1 MVLKVISTTVL
12 VGLLSCL
19 PPAQAADKTFDRTFT
34 VASGGHLDVR
44 MDVGSIAVTGGD
56 STQVVVRIKASGS
69 ERELEDLSFAA
80 DQSGADVT
88 VTAKRDSASKW
99 LSWWFTDVHVNVTI
113 EVPREYNLDLHTSGG
128 DIKVR
133 HLTGTASGRTSG
145 GRISLEDVKG
155 AVNMR
160 TSGGSVALNSV
171 SGPVEVQTSGGQ
183 INASQIEGGLR
194 AHTSGGSIRF
204 ERISGPIEAHSSG
217 GSINIE
223 LVGENQGIVA
233 RTSGG
238 SITLRLPASVS
249 GTLNASTSGGSVS
262 SDMPLTRSDVGKSSL
277 RGTLND
283 GGAEIVART
292 SGGSIRVIGGG

>member
-1 MVLKVISTTVL
+1 MAI

-19 PPAQAADKTFDRTFT
+19 QTVQAADKTFDRTFA
-34 VASGGHLDVR
+34 VAPGGHLSVK
-44 MDVGSIAVTGGD
+44 MDMGSIAVTGGD

-80 DQSGADVT
+80 DKSGSDVT
-88 VTAKRDSASKW
+88 ITGKRSSSGKW
-99 LSWWFTDVHVNVTI
+99 LGWWFTDANVNVTV
-113 EVPREYNLDLHTSGG
+113 EVPREYNLDLNTSGG
-128 DIKVR
+128 GIKVR
-133 HLTGTASGRTSG
+133 HLTGKALGRTSG
-145 GRISLEDVKG
+145 GRISLEDIKG

-160 TSGGSVALNSV
+160 TSGGSVTLNAL
-171 SGPVEVQTSGGQ
+171 SGPVEVHTSGGPISANQ
-183 INASQIEGGLR
+183 IDGGLR

-223 LVGENQGIVA
+223 LIGENQGIAA

-238 SITLRLPASVS
+238 SVTLRLPASTS

-262 SDMPLTRSDVGKSSL
+262 SDMRLTRSEIGKSSL

-283 GGAEIVART
+283 GGPEIIART
-292 SGGSIRVIGGG
+292 SGGSIRVISGG